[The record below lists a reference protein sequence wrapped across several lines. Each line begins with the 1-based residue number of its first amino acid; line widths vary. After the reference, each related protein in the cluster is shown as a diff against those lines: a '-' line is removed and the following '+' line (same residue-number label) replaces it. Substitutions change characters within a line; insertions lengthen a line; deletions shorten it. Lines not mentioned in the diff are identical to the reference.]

1 MLRSLTQRP
10 RTIALGALVLLLAA
24 GGIAVGMGH
33 MDHGSH
39 GDKKAATGSGAAV
52 DLAFVQE
59 MLPHHESALD
69 MAAIAKERSDRPE
82 IERLADAII
91 TTQRQEISQLRAI
104 AARLEGDG
112 VRAGSLGVPHH
123 MMGMDG
129 DVAALETADPFDR
142 AFLDDMVPHHQGA
155 LEMSRVVL
163 DRGSDPEVRALATA
177 ISSAQAK
184 EIEQM
189 QGWRADWYGGAADA
203 SAMPGHSG

>member
-10 RTIALGALVLLLAA
+10 RTIALGVLVLLLAA

-39 GDKKAATGSGAAV
+39 GGTKASSGTAV

-59 MLPHHESALD
+59 MLPHHESAVD
-69 MAAIAKERSDRPE
+69 MARIAKQRSDRPE

-91 TTQRQEISQLRAI
+91 TTQRAEISQLRSI
-104 AARLEGDG
+104 ATRLQAGG
-112 VRAGSLGVPHH
+112 VQAGSLGVPHH

-155 LEMSRVVL
+155 IEMSRVVL

-177 ISSAQAK
+177 ISAAQAE

-189 QGWRADWYGGAADA
+189 QGWRTDWYGEAATA
-203 SAMPGHSG
+203 AMPGHSG

>member
-1 MLRSLTQRP
+1 MV
-10 RTIALGALVLLLAA
+10 GVLVLLLAA

-39 GDKKAATGSGAAV
+39 GGHGGTKAGSGTAV

-59 MLPHHESALD
+59 MLPHHESAVD
-69 MAAIAKERSDRPE
+69 MARIAKERSDRPE

-91 TTQRQEISQLRAI
+91 TTQRAEISQLRSI
-104 AARLEGDG
+104 ATRLQAGG
-112 VRAGSLGVPHH
+112 VQAGSLGVPHH

-155 LEMSRVVL
+155 IEMSRVVL

-177 ISSAQAK
+177 ISAAQAK

-189 QGWRADWYGGAADA
+189 QGWRTDWYGEAATA
-203 SAMPGHSG
+203 AMPGHSG